1 VLQEHWKKFY
11 EEERDLRRSLRNGE
25 ESDDEEDYEYEE
37 VEVEEVI
44 SITEEV
50 VA

>member
-1 VLQEHWKKFY
+1 MQEHWHKFY
-11 EEERDLRRSLRNGE
+11 EEERELRRSLRDGD

-44 SITEEV
+44 AVTEEIV
-50 VA
+50 G